1 MYDVV
6 IIGAG
11 VVGGLIARAL
21 SAFELRICIVE
32 KENDV
37 AMGTTKA
44 NSAIVHAGFDA
55 PPGSLKAK
63 LNVRGSELMPQVARE
78 LGVKY
83 KRNGSLVLG
92 FCEEDRA
99 TIMTLYER
107 GCQNGVKGLRIL
119 DQEEVRALEPALSK
133 EVLFALYAPTGAIIC
148 PYELTIAAIGNAMDN
163 GTELLRNFEVTD
175 IRESADGFEVCS
187 REQVLQTRNII
198 NAAGVYADRIAAMV
212 GDTSFHIHP
221 RRGEYL
227 LLDREKKLL
236 VQHTIFRTPTKM
248 GKGIL
253 VTPTVDGNLLAGPTS
268 VDQEDKEMAATTAG
282 GSGVCAGYTIWRN
295 DYFFLR
301 ASCSREY
308 R

>member
-99 TIMTLYER
+99 TIRTLYER
-107 GCQNGVKGLRIL
+107 GCQNGVKGP
-119 DQEEVRALEPALSK
+119 E
-133 EVLFALYAPTGAIIC
+133 
-148 PYELTIAAIGNAMDN
+148 
-163 GTELLRNFEVTD
+163 NFGSG
-175 IRESADGFEVCS
+175 RGESAGACTF
-187 REQVLQTRNII
+187 Q
-198 NAAGVYADRIAAMV
+198 
-212 GDTSFHIHP
+212 
-221 RRGEYL
+221 RG
-227 LLDREKKLL
+227 
-236 VQHTIFRTPTKM
+236 T
-248 GKGIL
+248 
-253 VTPTVDGNLLAGPTS
+253 
-268 VDQEDKEMAATTAG
+268 
-282 GSGVCAGYTIWRN
+282 VCAVCPDRCHYLSI
-295 DYFFLR
+295 
-301 ASCSREY
+301 
-308 R
+308 